1 MIKLTNTNRMSSNF
15 LIVLEGRLEMIF
27 YDGGAAPNARRV
39 RVFLSEKNID
49 IPIKPIDIM
58 KGDHK
63 KDDYK
68 KISPLSQVP
77 ALELDDGTF
86 ITESIAICRYIEALH
101 PEPNLFGKNPK
112 EIAQIEM
119 WQRRLEL
126 LLMIPIA
133 SVFRHGH
140 PAMAHLE
147 EQVPEWS
154 EANKPRVLKFFKW
167 LNGQLE
173 GKDFICLDRYTVAD
187 TTAFTCFE
195 FAKWPKILIPD
206 EFQNLKDYQQ
216 RLSERPSSKA

>member
-39 RVFLSEKNID
+39 RVFLYEKNID
-49 IPIKPIDIM
+49 IPIKSIDIM

-86 ITESIAICRYIEALH
+86 ITESIAICRYIEELN

-112 EIAQIEM
+112 EIAQIENVKRKHM
-119 WQRRLEL
+119 CVIEILNWACWATCENKVFQLNILEACVKL
-126 LLMIPIA
+126 RFQIT
-133 SVFRHGH
+133 SVT
-140 PAMAHLE
+140 PA
-147 EQVPEWS
+147 
-154 EANKPRVLKFFKW
+154 
-167 LNGQLE
+167 
-173 GKDFICLDRYTVAD
+173 
-187 TTAFTCFE
+187 
-195 FAKWPKILIPD
+195 
-206 EFQNLKDYQQ
+206 
-216 RLSERPSSKA
+216 

>member
-1 MIKLTNTNRMSSNF
+1 MIKLNNTIRMSSNF

-86 ITESIAICRYIEALH
+86 ITESIAICRYIEALN

-187 TTAFTCFE
+187 TTAFICFE

>member
-1 MIKLTNTNRMSSNF
+1 MIKLNDTIRMSSNF

-86 ITESIAICRYIEALH
+86 ITESIAICRYIEALN

-112 EIAQIEM
+112 DIHYFWYECRNVIFI
-119 WQRRLEL
+119 LLSVGNNVCEL
-126 LLMIPIA
+126 FDSLVTFLWIIISQVSTWNSPHHFYEKLIWD
-133 SVFRHGH
+133 SV
-140 PAMAHLE
+140 E
-147 EQVPEWS
+147 
-154 EANKPRVLKFFKW
+154 
-167 LNGQLE
+167 LNYRKL
-173 GKDFICLDRYTVAD
+173 
-187 TTAFTCFE
+187 
-195 FAKWPKILIPD
+195 
-206 EFQNLKDYQQ
+206 
-216 RLSERPSSKA
+216 